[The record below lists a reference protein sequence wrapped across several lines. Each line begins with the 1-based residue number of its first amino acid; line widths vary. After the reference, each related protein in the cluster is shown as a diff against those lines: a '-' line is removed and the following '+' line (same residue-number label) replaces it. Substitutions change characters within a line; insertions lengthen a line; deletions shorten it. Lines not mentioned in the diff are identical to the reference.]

1 MTLPP
6 DVQPLID
13 SLRAL
18 LGIPPACSITINVD
32 DTGTVQTVEPKVVY
46 RRQKG
51 EKQDDIVPRISHALR
66 AEFRRAGVRITG

>member
-32 DTGTVQTVEPKVVY
+32 DTGTVQTVEPRVIYHRPSVRKDVD
-46 RRQKG
+46 K
-51 EKQDDIVPRISHALR
+51 A
-66 AEFRRAGVRITG
+66 AGLARN

>member
-18 LGIPPACSITINVD
+18 LGIPPYCSITINVD
-32 DTGTVQTVEPKVVY
+32 EAGTVQTVEPKVV
-46 RRQKG
+46 
-51 EKQDDIVPRISHALR
+51 
-66 AEFRRAGVRITG
+66 FRREKVVKVVDNAAGLARN